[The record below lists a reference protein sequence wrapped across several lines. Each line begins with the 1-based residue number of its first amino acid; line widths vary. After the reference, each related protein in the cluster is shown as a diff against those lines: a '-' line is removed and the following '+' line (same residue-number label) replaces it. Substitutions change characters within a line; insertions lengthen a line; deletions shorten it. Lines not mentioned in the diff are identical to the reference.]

1 MWDMMVYRDLA
12 AHPYL
17 KKAYRG
23 MQPNHAIVLFDG
35 VCHLCTSTV
44 QFIIK
49 RDPHGYFT
57 FASLQSEIGRTLL
70 EKNGLQPDALE
81 TLVLVEGSRCFTR
94 SDAALRVARH
104 LSGGWSLLRVLLL
117 IPKTIRDW
125 GYTVIARNRYR
136 WFGRQEICMVPS
148 RDILD
153 RFLQ

>member
-1 MWDMMVYRDLA
+1 MKRD
-12 AHPYL
+12 
-17 KKAYRG
+17 
-23 MQPNHAIVLFDG
+23 HAIVLFDG

-57 FASLQSEIGRTLL
+57 FASLQSAIGRTLL
-70 EKNGLQPDALE
+70 EEHGLQPDALD
-81 TLVLVEGSRCFTR
+81 TFVLVEGSRCFTR
-94 SDAALRVARH
+94 SDAALKVAQH
-104 LSGGWSLLRVLLL
+104 LSGGWALLRVLSL
-117 IPKTIRDW
+117 IPKPIRDW

-136 WFGRQEICMVPS
+136 WFGTHETCMVPS

>member
-1 MWDMMVYRDLA
+1 
-12 AHPYL
+12 
-17 KKAYRG
+17 
-23 MQPNHAIVLFDG
+23 MQHNRAIILFDG

-57 FASLQSEIGRTLL
+57 FASLQSEIGRQLL
-70 EKNGLQPDALE
+70 EEHGLQPDALD
-81 TLVLVEGSRCFTR
+81 TFVLVEGSRCFTR
-94 SDAALRVARH
+94 SDAALRVAQH
-104 LSGGWSLLRVLLL
+104 LSGGWSLVRALSL
-117 IPKTIRDW
+117 IPKPVRDW

-136 WFGRQEICMVPS
+136 WFGRRETCMIPS